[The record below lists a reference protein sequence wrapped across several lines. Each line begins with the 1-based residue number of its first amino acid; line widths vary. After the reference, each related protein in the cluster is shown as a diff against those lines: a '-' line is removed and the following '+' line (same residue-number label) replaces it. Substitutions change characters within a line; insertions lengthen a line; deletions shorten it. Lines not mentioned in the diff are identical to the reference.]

1 MAFFHIS
8 NSWAAENG
16 NKTVW
21 LILWASM
28 WISVFTLSSHYIS
41 KTAIIAA
48 NYRPQRQTSE
58 AESDL
63 LKILIHCWKTEGW
76 SLLQEDQEKEIMI
89 KKVAKCLYLKESFLL
104 FFSSVFLTQVSI
116 YCFSSKVCTNDPV
129 LFIRLRKMHCH
140 MTTFLNKH
148 VTSWTNNNNRAGP
161 MKWR

>member
-1 MAFFHIS
+1 M
-8 NSWAAENG
+8 
-16 NKTVW
+16 
-21 LILWASM
+21 
-28 WISVFTLSSHYIS
+28 FTLSSHFFS
-41 KTAIIAA
+41 KTAIIEA

-63 LKILIHCWKTEGW
+63 LKILIQCWKTRGW
-76 SLLQEDQEKEIMI
+76 SLLQEIQEKEIII
-89 KKVAKCLYLKESFLL
+89 KKVAKCINLKESFLL
-104 FFSSVFLTQVSI
+104 FSGPSVFLTQVSI

-148 VTSWTNNNNRAGP
+148 ITPWTNNNNRVGP

>member
-1 MAFFHIS
+1 MHIS
-8 NSWAAENG
+8 NSWASENG

-28 WISVFTLSSHYIS
+28 WISVFTLSSHFFS

-48 NYRPQRQTSE
+48 NYRPQRQTMQWGRVGS
-58 AESDL
+58 SKNID
-63 LKILIHCWKTEGW
+63 T
-76 SLLQEDQEKEIMI
+76 LLQNERLIITPRRSRERNNN
-89 KKVAKCLYLKESFLL
+89 KKKSSKVYIPKGIVFA
-104 FFSSVFLTQVSI
+104 FFPWVFLTQVSI

-161 MKWR
+161 IKWR